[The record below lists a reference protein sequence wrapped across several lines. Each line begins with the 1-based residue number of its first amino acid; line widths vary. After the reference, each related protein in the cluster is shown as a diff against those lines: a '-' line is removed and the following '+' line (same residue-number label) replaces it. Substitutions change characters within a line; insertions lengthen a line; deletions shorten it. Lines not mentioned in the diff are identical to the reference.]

1 MTMAI
6 VLNNKVGVKI
16 ATVDVSDVVTAAT
29 LNYVFDE
36 IEVTSFGDSA
46 HRYVKGL
53 QSGTL
58 TLSFMNDVASNDIL
72 DTLITNAGTTVAV
85 KLVQDKVAA
94 VSDENKLYSFD
105 ILVNNLT
112 PINGTPADISSQ
124 DVTFTLNSVVTVADT
139 GTF

>member
-1 MTMAI
+1 MAI

-16 ATVDVSDVVTAAT
+16 ATVDVSDMVTAAT

-36 IEVTSFGDSA
+36 IEVTAMGDLS
-46 HRYVKGL
+46 HKFVKGL

-58 TLSFMNDVASNDIL
+58 TLSFMNDVASSDIL
-72 DTLITNAGTTVAV
+72 DTLLTNAGTTVAV
-85 KLVQDKVAA
+85 KLIQDKDSAVAD
-94 VSDENKLYSFD
+94 SNKLYTFD

-112 PINGTPADISSQ
+112 PINGSPADISSQ

-139 GTF
+139 GTW

>member
-1 MTMAI
+1 MAI
-6 VLNNKVGVKI
+6 TLNNKVGVKI
-16 ATVDVSDVVTAAT
+16 ATVDVSDMVTAAT

-36 IEVTSFGDSA
+36 IEVTAMGDLS
-46 HRYVKGL
+46 HKFVKGL

-58 TLSFMNDVASNDIL
+58 TLSFMNDQASSDIL
-72 DTLITNAGTTVAV
+72 DTLLTNAGTTVAV
-85 KLVQDKVAA
+85 KLIQDKDSAVA
-94 VSDENKLYSFD
+94 DTNKLYTFD

-139 GTF
+139 GTW

>member
-1 MTMAI
+1 MAI

-29 LNYVFDE
+29 LNYAFDE
-36 IEVTSFGDSA
+36 IEVTAFGSQA
-46 HRYVKGL
+46 HQFVKGL

-58 TLSFMNDVASNDIL
+58 TLSFMNDTASNDIL
-72 DTLITNAGTTVAV
+72 DTLITNFGTTVAV
-85 KLVQDKVAA
+85 KLIQDKDSAVAD
-94 VSDENKLYSFD
+94 SNKLYTFD

-139 GTF
+139 GTW

>member
-1 MTMAI
+1 MAI
-6 VLNNKVGVKI
+6 TLNNKVGVKI
-16 ATVDVSDVVTAAT
+16 ATVDVSDMVTAAT

-36 IEVTSFGDSA
+36 IEVTAMGDLS
-46 HRYVKGL
+46 HKFVKGL

-58 TLSFMNDVASNDIL
+58 TLSFMNDQASSDIL
-72 DTLITNAGTTVAV
+72 DTLLTNAGTTVAV
-85 KLVQDKVAA
+85 KLIQDSSAA
-94 VSDENKLYSFD
+94 VADTNKLYTFD

-139 GTF
+139 GTW

>member
-1 MTMAI
+1 MAI

-16 ATVDVSDVVTAAT
+16 ATVDVSDSITAAT
-29 LNYVFDE
+29 LNYAADE
-36 IEVTSFGDSA
+36 IDVTSFGDTA
-46 HRYVKGL
+46 HKVVAGL

-58 TLSFMNDVASNDIL
+58 SLSFMNDVASNDIL
-72 DTLITNAGTTVAV
+72 DTLLTNFGTTVAV
-85 KLVQDKVAA
+85 KMIQDAGAA
-94 VSDENKLYSFD
+94 VSDSNKLYSFN

-112 PINGTPADISSQ
+112 PINGSPSDISTQ

>member
-1 MTMAI
+1 MAI

-16 ATVDVSDVVTAAT
+16 ATVDVSDMVTAAT

-36 IEVTSFGDSA
+36 IEVTAMGDLS
-46 HRYVKGL
+46 HKFVKGL

-72 DTLITNAGTTVAV
+72 DTLLTNAGTTVAV
-85 KLVQDKVAA
+85 KLIQDSSAA
-94 VSDENKLYSFD
+94 VSDSNKLYTFD

-112 PINGTPADISSQ
+112 PINGTPSDISSQ
-124 DVTFTLNSVVTVADT
+124 DVTFTLNSVVTVADS
-139 GTF
+139 GTW

>member
-29 LNYVFDE
+29 LNYAFDE

-46 HRYVKGL
+46 HKFVKGL

-72 DTLITNAGTTVAV
+72 DTLLTNFGTTVAV
-85 KLVQDKVAA
+85 KLIQDKDSAVAD
-94 VSDENKLYSFD
+94 SNKLYTFD

-112 PINGTPADISSQ
+112 PINGTPADVSSQ

-139 GTF
+139 GTW

>member
-1 MTMAI
+1 MAI
-6 VLNNKVGVKI
+6 ALNNKVGVKI

-72 DTLITNAGTTVAV
+72 DTLITNAGSTVAV
-85 KLVQDKVAA
+85 KLIQDSSAA
-94 VSDENKLYSFD
+94 VSDSNKLYTFD

-124 DVTFTLNSVVTVADT
+124 DVTFTLNSVVTVADS
-139 GTF
+139 GTW

>member
-1 MTMAI
+1 MAI
-6 VLNNKVGVKI
+6 TLNNKVGVKI

-36 IEVTSFGDSA
+36 IEVTSFGDLS
-46 HRYVKGL
+46 HRFVKGL

-58 TLSFMNDVASNDIL
+58 TLSFMNDQASNEIL
-72 DTLITNAGTTVAV
+72 DTLLTNAGTTVAV
-85 KLVQDKVAA
+85 KLIQDKDSAVA
-94 VSDENKLYSFD
+94 DTNKLYTFD

-139 GTF
+139 GTW